1 MLYRKAIAVAV
12 TLGMLA
18 LTLGGCMRP
27 LDTEKYL
34 YEGLRVPTFEEY
46 DGDPERFRDGTS
58 DFLIASEKGL
68 GDPGRYSERYME
80 LQAYYRKALEAH
92 LLEVLRLDLY
102 EEEFDKSKL
111 GFMPEPETRISY
123 YQRYSMLKFEH
134 LYLRNDLYIEHLST
148 EDIALLEALHAQN
161 GSEVTPEAIE
171 LAKRTYPE
179 VIWVYGVDGKPHS
192 ADVNVVFV
200 PYGVSAPSNALKIAF
215 CSPAHFTEEGNLDF
229 TGADERAEFLVKR
242 LPEIKAEMEAKLPV
256 PVAVLLTDGSTV
268 MFITPR

>member
-1 MLYRKAIAVAV
+1 MLYRKAAAVAV

-18 LTLGGCMRP
+18 LVLGGCMKP
-27 LDTEKYL
+27 LDTGEYL
-34 YEGLRVPTFEEY
+34 YENLKVPTFEEY
-46 DGDPERFRDGTS
+46 KEASWGLGTS
-58 DFLIASEKGL
+58 ENYFLLAEQKGL
-68 GDPGRYSERYME
+68 GGSERYSERYME
-80 LQAYYRKALEAH
+80 LQAYYRKALEVH

-102 EEEFDKSKL
+102 EEEFATSKL
-111 GFMPEPETRISY
+111 DFIPEPETRISY
-123 YQRYSMLKFEH
+123 YQRYSMLKLDH

-161 GSEVTPEAIE
+161 GTEVTPEAIE

-179 VIWVYGVDGKPHS
+179 VIWPYDPNDEPYS
-192 ADVNVVFV
+192 ADANLVFE
-200 PYGVSAPSNALKIAF
+200 PYGVSAPPNALMIAF

-229 TGADERAEFLVKR
+229 TGADERAEFLLKR